1 MTKNLK
7 TLSLIAI
14 FLFAIA
20 ACSKSKN
27 EPAAEDLQPQQDK
40 VLDYIKALGATDAM
54 IEDKGDKYVVGG
66 DIVFPKN
73 MEVPAMTG
81 DPATEQYYS
90 GSLVG
95 VARSRDIRLFVDA
108 SMISAPNMLPE
119 INSAI
124 AQWNAVPGSRVRWRI
139 VSAAPYDVRIV
150 NSNLGAGICGQG
162 QFPSGGNPGSMIWIN
177 KGYIAGNSFA
187 QRARTICHEMGHNIS
202 LWHTNQSG
210 GVAVPGVGGSDAAS
224 LMNGGQ
230 CGSGATVLSAKDKQA
245 TAVLYPAP

>member
-1 MTKNLK
+1 MKKSLK
-7 TLSLIAI
+7 TLTLVALT
-14 FLFAIA
+14 LFTIA

-27 EPAAEDLQPQQDK
+27 EPVADDVQPQDA
-40 VLDYIKALGATDAM
+40 VLAYIKTLGATDAM
-54 IEDKGDKYVVGG
+54 IEDKGDKYVVDG

-73 MEVPAMTG
+73 MKVPAMNG
-81 DPATEQYYS
+81 DPSTEQYYS
-90 GSLVG
+90 GSLIN
-95 VARSRDIRLFVDA
+95 AASSRDIRLLVDA
-108 SMISAPNMLPE
+108 SMTSAPSMLPE

-124 AQWNAVPGSRVRWRI
+124 AQWNAVPGSRIRWRI
-139 VSAAPYDVRIV
+139 VSGSPYDVRIV
-150 NSNLGAGICGQG
+150 NSNLGAGVCGQG
-162 QFPSGGNPGSMIWIN
+162 TFPSGGLAGNMIWIN
-177 KGYIAGNSFA
+177 KSYIAGNSFA

-210 GVAVPGVGGSDAAS
+210 GVAVPGVGGSDASS

>member
-1 MTKNLK
+1 MKKNLRA
-7 TLSLIAI
+7 LSLIVVTA
-14 FLFAIA
+14 FSIA
-20 ACSKSKN
+20 ACNKSADAPVN
-27 EPAAEDLQPQQDK
+27 TPQPEDNAKK
-40 VLDYIKALGATDAM
+40 VLEYIQALGAPASI
-54 IEDKGDKYVVGG
+54 IEDKGDKYVVDG

-73 MEVPAMTG
+73 MKVPEHNGKIT
-81 DPATEQYYS
+81 TEQYYS
-90 GSLVG
+90 GSLIN
-95 VARSRDIRLFVDA
+95 AASSRDIRLYVDPTMT
-108 SMISAPNMLPE
+108 SMISE

-124 AQWNAVPGSRVRWRI
+124 AQWNTTVPGSRIRWRI
-139 VSAAPYDVRIV
+139 VSGAPYDVRIV
-150 NSNLGAGICGQG
+150 DSNLGTGVCGQG
-162 QFPSGGNPGSMIWIN
+162 TFPSGGLAGNMIWIN
-177 KGYIAGNSFA
+177 KAYIAGNSFA